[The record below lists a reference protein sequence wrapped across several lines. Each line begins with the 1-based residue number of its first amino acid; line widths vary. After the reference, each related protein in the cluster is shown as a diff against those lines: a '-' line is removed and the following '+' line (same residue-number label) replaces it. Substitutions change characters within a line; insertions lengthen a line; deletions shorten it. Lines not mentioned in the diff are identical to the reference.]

1 MGDDKVCIGLL
12 VALDAKNPNLDVQ
25 HELQKLKAHPA
36 IRKIIGE
43 GKVVKYGAKA
53 VTIGGWASMPQLYTD
68 GAMIVGDSASFLN
81 PLRIKGIHL
90 SMKSGMLAAEA
101 AFEAMISGDA
111 SSRQVVQGESR

>member
-1 MGDDKVCIGLL
+1 MDAHHLL
-12 VALDAKNPNLDVQ
+12 QLLKMHPYFR
-25 HELQKLKAHPA
+25 EKL
-36 IRKIIGE
+36 GQ

-53 VTIGGWASMPQLYTD
+53 VTIGGWASIPQLYTD

-101 AFEAMISGDA
+101 AFESL
-111 SSRQVVQGESR
+111 V